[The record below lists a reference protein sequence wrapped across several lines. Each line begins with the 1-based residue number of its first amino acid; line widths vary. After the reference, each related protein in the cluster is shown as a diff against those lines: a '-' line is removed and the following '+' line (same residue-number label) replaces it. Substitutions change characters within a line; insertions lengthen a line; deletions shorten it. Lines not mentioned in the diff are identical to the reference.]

1 MRSRAHL
8 SVLTGEASS
17 GSSRAAL
24 HVCHAVDLIHES
36 VRMVMQELVRSST
49 SPALLSI
56 YSQVAPTLHDE
67 AAETVAGT
75 LPPRSSD
82 RQALEAVDE
91 R

>member
-1 MRSRAHL
+1 
-8 SVLTGEASS
+8 
-17 GSSRAAL
+17 
-24 HVCHAVDLIHES
+24 
-36 VRMVMQELVRSST
+36 MVMQELIRSST
-49 SPALLSI
+49 SPALLNI

-67 AAETVAGT
+67 AAETVAGM